1 MHLGLVLEMVQ
12 SGYGNRTA
20 VTAGNATL
28 DYAALAGRSWA
39 ASEYFRELGVP
50 SVVYI
55 GSNHLAYPVSLF
67 GAAGAG
73 VPFIPLSYRLGSD
86 QLAAQIDAHPG
97 SLIVHS
103 DPAPAGPDPERALPC
118 QSFLDRIEGMDADPP
133 PPVDP
138 ELPCVLL
145 YTSGTTAAPKAAVL
159 RHRHLM
165 SYLFGTVEFA
175 SAEEHETAL
184 ISVPPYHIAGVA
196 NLLSNVFAGRRI
208 IYLDRFE
215 PEVWLQTVR
224 DEQVTQTMVIPT
236 MLARVVTHLDG
247 VADAGAPSL
256 RSLSYG
262 GARMPVPVLQR
273 AVELFP
279 GTGFVNAYGLTE
291 TSSTVALLG
300 PDDPIVRA
308 RLGSVGRLLPGI
320 ELEVR
325 DESGTPL
332 PVGETGLLFFRGEQ
346 IAGEYA
352 GTHAGRSVVD
362 ESGWFSSRDR
372 GWIDQEG
379 FLFIEGRA
387 DDTIIRGGE
396 NIAPAEIEDVLLA
409 CEGIVDAAVVGL
421 ADEEW
426 GQRLVA
432 VVVQEGPAAVTADE
446 LKGMVRDQLR
456 SSRTPESIEF
466 WPELPRTDTGKLL
479 RRQIVA
485 RLAGG

>member
-1 MHLGLVLEMVQ
+1 
-12 SGYGNRTA
+12 
-20 VTAGNATL
+20 
-28 DYAALAGRSWA
+28 
-39 ASEYFRELGVP
+39 
-50 SVVYI
+50 
-55 GSNHLAYPVSLF
+55 
-67 GAAGAG
+67 
-73 VPFIPLSYRLGSD
+73 
-86 QLAAQIDAHPG
+86 
-97 SLIVHS
+97 
-103 DPAPAGPDPERALPC
+103 
-118 QSFLDRIEGMDADPP
+118 
-133 PPVDP
+133 
-138 ELPCVLL
+138 
-145 YTSGTTAAPKAAVL
+145 
-159 RHRHLM
+159 M

-175 SAEEHETAL
+175 SADEDEAAL
-184 ISVPPYHIAGVA
+184 VSVPPYHIAGVA
-196 NLLSNVFAGRRI
+196 NLLSNLFAGRRI
-208 IYLDRFE
+208 IYLDRFD
-215 PEVWLQTVR
+215 PELWLQTVR
-224 DEQVTQTMVIPT
+224 DEQVTQAMVIPT

-247 VADAGAPSL
+247 AGGADAPSL

-262 GARMPVPVLQR
+262 GARMPVQVLQR

-300 PDDPIVRA
+300 PDDHRTALASDDPGVRA

-325 DESGTPL
+325 DESGGRL
-332 PVGETGLLFFRGEQ
+332 PAGEAGLLFFRGEQ

-352 GTHAGRSVVD
+352 GEHAGRSVVD
-362 ESGWFSSRDR
+362 DEGWFSSRDR
-372 GWIDQEG
+372 GWIDDEG
-379 FLFIEGRA
+379 YLFIEGRA

-421 ADEEW
+421 ADDEW

-432 VVVQEGPAAVTADE
+432 VVVPEGPDTVTAE
-446 LKGMVRDQLR
+446 QLKERVRDQLR

-485 RLAGG
+485 RLAAG